1 MTRSGI
7 HIERLAFV
15 GPSRPPAVVDFLE
28 DASVVCGASDTGK
41 SFLVESINFLLGS
54 SNPLRDIPQRVGYDR
69 ARLQLRLLGDDQ
81 VVTLERSVEGAG
93 FRLIQGAIPDTT
105 LAADA
110 VTLKEQHKHGRADNV
125 SGWLLNQIG
134 LFERR
139 VKKNKDGATNSLS
152 FRNLVDFVLVD
163 EADIITRDSP
173 FLTGQYTT
181 RTAEYATLKLLL
193 TGVDDSALVDTQTV
207 RAEEQSTRIKL
218 EVIQT
223 MIEDLEGEIAD
234 VGGEESELADQYARL
249 GRTIEDVEAELN
261 QAQSSVDEALS
272 ERRVAVLERR
282 QKQERVDE
290 IGELLARFDLLA
302 AHYASDTNRLEAIR
316 EAGTMFAYV
325 GAAACPLC
333 GTPPAEQK
341 HAESCD
347 GDVAAVVGGANAEIR
362 KIALLSEEL
371 SRTRSEL
378 EEERAGL
385 IQEIASDDRRLF
397 QIGSQLDR
405 LLAPALS
412 RTHGSF
418 RELADQRANVARGLD
433 LYRRLDAL
441 RVQRDEVLEEPD
453 TDGGDVTTSS
463 TLSKSVLDMYA
474 EKVEET
480 LNDWHFPSSSRVYF
494 DEAQRDFVI
503 GGKPRGSYG
512 KGFRAITHAAIKL
525 SLMRYCIEAGLP
537 HPGFVVL
544 DSPLLAYWKP
554 EGPGDSLAGSDLKEQ
569 FYAYLQAGRAKGQVI
584 VVENEHPPTDPSGM
598 SVTVFTRNPNQGRY
612 GFFPSA

>member
-1 MTRSGI
+1 MKRGGI

-15 GPSRPPAVVDFLE
+15 GPSRAPAVVEFLE

-41 SFLVESINFLLGS
+41 SFLIESINFLLGS
-54 SNPLRDIPQRVGYDR
+54 SSPLRDIPQRVGYDR
-69 ARLQLRLLGDDQ
+69 ARLQLRLLADDQ
-81 VVTLERSVEGAG
+81 VVTLERSVDGGG
-93 FRLIQGAIPDTT
+93 FRLIQGAVPDAT
-105 LAADA
+105 LVTDA
-110 VTLKEQHKHGRADNV
+110 VTLKEQHKHGRADNL

-134 LFERR
+134 LFDRR
-139 VKKNKDGATNSLS
+139 IKRNKDGATNTLS

-163 EADIITRDSP
+163 ESEIISRGSP
-173 FLTGQYTT
+173 FQTGQYVT
-181 RTAEYATLKLLL
+181 RTPEYATLKLLL
-193 TGVDDSALVDTQTV
+193 TGVDDSALVDTQTI
-207 RAEEQSTRIKL
+207 RTEEQSTRIKL

-223 MIEDLEGEIAD
+223 MIEDLESEIAD

-249 GRTIEDVEAELN
+249 GKTIEDVESELN
-261 QAQSSVDEALS
+261 QAQSSVDEALRL
-272 ERRVAVLERR
+272 RRTAVLERR

-302 AHYASDTNRLEAIR
+302 AHYASDTKRLEAIR

-325 GAAACPLC
+325 GAVACPVC
-333 GTPPAEQK
+333 GTPPAEQR
-341 HAESCD
+341 HADSCD
-347 GDVAAVVGGANAEIR
+347 GDVAAVVNGADSEIR

-371 SRTRSEL
+371 SRTRYELL
-378 EEERAGL
+378 EEHAAL
-385 IQEIASDDRRLF
+385 TQAIADDDRRLS
-397 QIGSQLDR
+397 QLGSQLER
-405 LLAPALS
+405 LLAPALN

-418 RELADQRANVARGLD
+418 RELADQRAAVARGLD

-441 RVQRDEVLEEPD
+441 RGQRDEILDEPQD
-453 TDGGDVTTSS
+453 DGGGGTTSS
-463 TLSKSVLDMYA
+463 SLSKSVLDKFA
-474 EKVEET
+474 ETVEET
-480 LNDWHFPSSSRVYF
+480 LSAWHFPSTSRVYF
-494 DEAQRDFVI
+494 DDAQRDFVI

-525 SLMRYCIEAGLP
+525 SLMRYCIEARLP

-569 FYAYLQAGRAKGQVI
+569 FYAYLQAGRAMGQVI
-584 VVENEHPPTDPSGM
+584 IVENEHPPAELPGM

-612 GFFPSA
+612 GFFPPT